1 LWGVFEICYHPRM
14 VSTDL
19 EEFLFD
25 DAAMRDFLVKG
36 YCVLKVDLPPAF
48 HQKVFEKT
56 KKLLAED
63 GNPGNNIL
71 PRLPEVQQVF
81 DSPVVKG
88 ALTSLLGPSYV
99 MHVHRYAHPNGPG
112 GNGGGWHKDSYWGY
126 SKVRDHHPRW
136 IMAMYYPQDAP
147 VEIGPTGAI
156 PGSQYYESRVAT
168 LPLGEAA
175 ALDPDGIG
183 LPVAGEA
190 GSVILIHFD
199 LWHRA
204 FPNHTDKERYMF
216 KFQFTRLDEPTEAHW
231 KRQSAEIPLNGLTE
245 HPRSPL
251 WKQNWRWLAGESA
264 WETEGDIEAL
274 KADLWDSSEETRLSA
289 AYTLGGLGAAGVA
302 VLRDGLFAEERDDV
316 RRAAGYGLTTAGTA
330 AIPTLTAALASE
342 SERTRGYA
350 VYALGD
356 LGARAAEAVP
366 ALVAL
371 TGDPAPFVRRQLA
384 DALGQIQRQP
394 ALAVPAL
401 TRLLQDSDAQTRF
414 NAAYGLA
421 KFREQAAPALD
432 TLTAAL
438 DDENRYV
445 RGHAT
450 IALEQLGTPEA
461 LKTLLHHFQT
471 TRWCPITTRESTF

>member
-1 LWGVFEICYHPRM
+1 MG
-14 VSTDL
+14 L
-19 EEFLFD
+19 ETFLFD
-25 DAAMRDFLVKG
+25 DAAMRDFLVQG
-36 YCVLKVDLPPAF
+36 YCVLKVSLPAEF
-48 HQKVFEKT
+48 HQQVFAKT
-56 KKLLAED
+56 KKILAEE

-81 DSPVVKG
+81 DDPAVKG

-99 MHVHRYAHPNGPG
+99 MHVHRFAHPNGPG

-147 VEIGPTGAI
+147 PEIGPTGAI
-156 PGSQYYESRVAT
+156 PGSQYYESRVPT
-168 LPLGEAA
+168 LPLTDEEA
-175 ALDPDGIG
+175 ALDPERIG

-216 KFQFTRLDEPTEAHW
+216 KFQFTRLDEPTEPHL
-231 KRQSAEIPLNGLTE
+231 KREAAEFPLSAELAEN
-245 HPRSPL
+245 PRSPL
-251 WKQNWRWLAGESA
+251 WRQMWHWLAGETT
-264 WETEGDIEAL
+264 WETAADAEAL
-274 KADLWDSSEETRLSA
+274 KAGLWDSAEETRLSA
-289 AYTLGGLGAAGVA
+289 AYMLGGLGEPGVVVLREGLLHDGERDEIRRAACYGLSVAGVA
-302 VLRDGLFAEERDDV
+302 ALPM
-316 RRAAGYGLTTAGTA
+316 LTE
-330 AIPTLTAALASE
+330 ALASA

-356 LGARAAEAVP
+356 LGVRAAETLP

-371 TGDPAPFVRRQLA
+371 TDDPSAFVRRQLA
-384 DALGQIQRQP
+384 DALGQIKSQP
-394 ALAVPAL
+394 ELSVPAL
-401 TRLLQDSDAQTRF
+401 TRLLQDTDGQTRF

-421 KFREQAAPALD
+421 KFRERAVVAVPAL
-432 TLTAAL
+432 TQALT
-438 DDENRYV
+438 DENRYV

-450 IALEQLGTPEA
+450 IALEQLGSASPDA
-461 LKTLLHHFQT
+461 LKALIHHFHT

>member
-1 LWGVFEICYHPRM
+1 M
-14 VSTDL
+14 KSTGL

-48 HQKVFEKT
+48 HEQVFEKT
-56 KKLLAED
+56 KKILAAE

-71 PRLPEVQQVF
+71 PRIPEVQQVF
-81 DSPVVKG
+81 DAPAVKG

-99 MHVHRYAHPNGPG
+99 MHVHRFAHPNGPG

-156 PGSQYYESRVAT
+156 PGSQYYESRIAT
-168 LPLGEAA
+168 LPLSEQDAV
-175 ALDPDGIG
+175 LDPDGIG

-204 FPNHTDKERYMF
+204 FPNHTDKDRYMF
-216 KFQFTRLDEPTEAHW
+216 KFQFTRLDEPTQPHW
-231 KRQSAEIPLNGLTE
+231 RKQAAEIPLNGLSE

-251 WKQNWRWLAGESA
+251 WKQNWQWLAGENA
-264 WETEGDIEAL
+264 WQTEGDAKTL
-274 KADLWDSSEETRLSA
+274 NAALWDTDEETRLSA
-289 AYTLGGLGAAGVA
+289 AYTLGGLGDEGVA
-302 VLRDGLFAEERDDV
+302 ALREGLLHDGERDEV
-316 RRAAGYGLTTAGTA
+316 RRAAGYGLAAAGAA
-330 AIPTLTAALASE
+330 AIPTLTEALGSE

-356 LGARAAEAVP
+356 LGKRAAESVP

-371 TGDPAPFVRRQLA
+371 TGDPSPFVRRQLA
-384 DALGQIQRQP
+384 DALGQIKSQP
-394 ALAVPAL
+394 ELSVPAL
-401 TRLLQDSDAQTRF
+401 TQLLQDTDGQTRF

-421 KFREQAAPALD
+421 KFREAAVSALPAL
-432 TLTAAL
+432 AQAL
-438 DDENRYV
+438 EDENRYV

-471 TRWCPITTRESTF
+471 TRWCPLTTRESAF

>member
-1 LWGVFEICYHPRM
+1 MG
-14 VSTDL
+14 L

-36 YCVLKVDLPPAF
+36 YCVLKVGLPPEF
-48 HQKVFEKT
+48 HEQVFEKT
-56 KKLLAED
+56 KKILATE

-71 PRLPEVQQVF
+71 PRIPEVQQVF
-81 DSPVVKG
+81 DAPAVKG

-99 MHVHRYAHPNGPG
+99 MHVHRFAHPNGPG
-112 GNGGGWHKDSYWGY
+112 GKGGGWHKDSYWGY

-156 PGSQYYESRVAT
+156 PGSQYYESRIAT
-168 LPLGEAA
+168 LPLGDDA

-204 FPNHTDKERYMF
+204 FPNHTDKDRYMF
-216 KFQFTRLDEPTEAHW
+216 KFQFTRLGEPTQPYWRKQA
-231 KRQSAEIPLNGLTE
+231 AEIPLNGLSD

-251 WKQNWRWLAGESA
+251 WKQMWHWLAGENA
-264 WETEGDIEAL
+264 WETEGNPEVL
-274 KADLWDSSEETRLSA
+274 KTALWDSSEETRLSA
-289 AYTLGGLGAAGVA
+289 AYTLGGLGEEGLA
-302 VLRDGLFAEERDDV
+302 VLREGLHEDERDEI
-316 RRAAGYGLTTAGTA
+316 RRAACYGLTTAGTA
-330 AIPTLTAALASE
+330 AIPTLTEALGSE
-342 SERTRGYA
+342 NERTRGYA

-356 LGARAAEAVP
+356 LAERAAETVP
-366 ALVAL
+366 TLAAL
-371 TGDPAPFVRRQLA
+371 TSDPSPFVRRQLA
-384 DALGQIQRQP
+384 DALGQIRSQP
-394 ALAVPAL
+394 ELSVPAL
-401 TRLLQDSDAQTRF
+401 TQLLQDPDGQTRF

-421 KFREQAAPALD
+421 KFREAAVSALPAL
-432 TLTAAL
+432 AQAL

-471 TRWCPITTRESTF
+471 TRWCPLTTRESTF

>member
-1 LWGVFEICYHPRM
+1 MG
-14 VSTDL
+14 L
-19 EEFLFD
+19 ETFLFD
-25 DAAMRDFLVKG
+25 DAAMRDFLVQG
-36 YCVLKVDLPPAF
+36 YCVLKVSLPAEF
-48 HQKVFEKT
+48 HQQVFAKT
-56 KKLLAED
+56 KKILAEE

-81 DSPVVKG
+81 DDPAVKG

-99 MHVHRYAHPNGPG
+99 MHVHRFAHPNGPG

-147 VEIGPTGAI
+147 PEIGPTGAI
-156 PGSQYYESRVAT
+156 PGSQYYESRVPT
-168 LPLGEAA
+168 LPLTDEEA
-175 ALDPDGIG
+175 ALDPERIG

-216 KFQFTRLDEPTEAHW
+216 KFQFTRLDEPTEPHW
-231 KRQSAEIPLNGLTE
+231 KREAAEIPLSAELAEN
-245 HPRSPL
+245 PRSPL
-251 WKQNWRWLAGESA
+251 WRQMWHWLAGETT
-264 WETEGDIEAL
+264 WETAADAEAL
-274 KADLWDSSEETRLSA
+274 KAGLWDSAEEMRLSA
-289 AYTLGGLGAAGVA
+289 AYMLGGLGEPGVVVLREGLLHDGERDEIRRAACYGLSVAGVA
-302 VLRDGLFAEERDDV
+302 AL
-316 RRAAGYGLTTAGTA
+316 
-330 AIPTLTAALASE
+330 PTLTEALVSA

-356 LGARAAEAVP
+356 LGVRAAETLP

-371 TGDPAPFVRRQLA
+371 TDDPSAFVRRQLA
-384 DALGQIQRQP
+384 DALGQIKSQP
-394 ALAVPAL
+394 ELSVPAL
-401 TRLLQDSDAQTRF
+401 TRLLQDTDGQTRF

-421 KFREQAAPALD
+421 KFRERAVVAVPAL
-432 TLTAAL
+432 TQALT
-438 DDENRYV
+438 DENRYV

-450 IALEQLGTPEA
+450 IALEQLGSASPDA
-461 LKTLLHHFQT
+461 LKALIHHFHT